1 MPIENYNGK
10 TFVAFVDISGF
21 KHYMKY
27 EPEKA
32 VKAINSFFQNGYA
45 ILKTEHNEFK
55 VEGIFVSDCSILFV
69 RNEVR
74 SQNMIYRSFKSL
86 LNVVKHL
93 NIAMLRDNF
102 MMTTSI
108 AYGEFNYQDRIEF
121 TGITKNP
128 IISNAYISAYLNS
141 ELKPKIKPGQCR
153 IVKEDL
159 PEKLNESICETDNI
173 DIIKMIKNR
182 KYDPNN
188 YYYYWT
194 LDDSDEIEN
203 FEIHYASA
211 CKLDEKHK
219 YNKIL
224 DILKN
229 RF

>member
-32 VKAINSFFQNGYA
+32 VKAIDSFFQNGYA

-55 VEGIFVSDCSILFV
+55 VEGIFVSDCCILFV
-69 RNEVR
+69 RNEAR

-86 LNVVKHL
+86 LNVVKQL

-102 MMTTSI
+102 MVTTSI

-128 IISNAYISAYLNS
+128 IISNA
-141 ELKPKIKPGQCR
+141 K
-153 IVKEDL
+153 
-159 PEKLNESICETDNI
+159 
-173 DIIKMIKNR
+173 
-182 KYDPNN
+182 
-188 YYYYWT
+188 
-194 LDDSDEIEN
+194 
-203 FEIHYASA
+203 
-211 CKLDEKHK
+211 
-219 YNKIL
+219 
-224 DILKN
+224 
-229 RF
+229 

>member
-1 MPIENYNGK
+1 MPIETYNGK

-21 KHYMKY
+21 KHYMKH

-32 VKAINSFFQNGYA
+32 VKAIDSFFHNGYS
-45 ILKTEHNEFK
+45 ILKTQHNEFK
-55 VEGIFVSDCSILFV
+55 VEGIFVSDCCILFV
-69 RNEVR
+69 RNETR
-74 SQNMIYRSFKSL
+74 SANRIYKSFKSL
-86 LNVVKHL
+86 LDIVKQL

-102 MMTTSI
+102 MVTTSI
-108 AYGEFNYQDRIEF
+108 AYGEFSYQDRIEF

-141 ELKPKIKPGQCR
+141 EVKPKIKPGQCR

-159 PEKLNESICETDNI
+159 PKKVDKSIYEAGNI
-173 DIIKMIKNR
+173 DIIKMIRNR
-182 KYDPNN
+182 KYDTNN

-194 LDDSDEIEN
+194 LDDSNEIDN
-203 FEIHYASA
+203 FEINYTSA

-219 YNKIL
+219 YDKIL
-224 DILKN
+224 DLLKN